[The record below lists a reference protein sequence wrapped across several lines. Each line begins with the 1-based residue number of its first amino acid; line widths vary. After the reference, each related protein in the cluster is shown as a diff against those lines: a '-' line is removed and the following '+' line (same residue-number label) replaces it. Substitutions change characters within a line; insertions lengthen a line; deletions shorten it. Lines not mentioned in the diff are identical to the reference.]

1 MDIKILTDST
11 CDLPR
16 EVMEEYD
23 ISVIPLHINLGER
36 SLLDGEEVTPQDIF
50 AHVAAGGELPS
61 TAAINLSRFQE
72 AFAGYASGHD
82 AVICI
87 TIGSGFSSCF
97 QNASAA
103 AGDFSNVYVVDSQN
117 LSAGQGIAVL
127 SAARMARQGLS
138 PEEIL
143 PRLQT
148 LISKIDTS
156 FILDRLDYMSKS
168 GRCSSVAALGANLL
182 KLKPCIELKD
192 GQMTVGKKYR
202 GAMPKVMRQYVWDR
216 LEKYEKQQETEVF
229 VTHPPANPDALLA
242 TWEALAVDGR
252 FHKIWDADAG
262 CTVACHCGPNTIG
275 IIFLPAQEE
284 NPSIYT

>member
-11 CDLPR
+11 CVLPR
-16 EVMEEYD
+16 ELMEEYD

-61 TAAINLSRFQE
+61 TAAINLSQFQE

-117 LSAGQGIAVL
+117 LSAGQGIAAL

-168 GRCSSVAALGANLL
+168 GRCFSVAALGANLL

-216 LEKYEKQQETEVF
+216 LEKYEKDRKSV
-229 VTHPPANPDALLA
+229 V
-242 TWEALAVDGR
+242 
-252 FHKIWDADAG
+252 
-262 CTVACHCGPNTIG
+262 
-275 IIFLPAQEE
+275 
-284 NPSIYT
+284 

>member
-103 AGDFSNVYVVDSQN
+103 AGDFSNVYVVD
-117 LSAGQGIAVL
+117 
-127 SAARMARQGLS
+127 R
-138 PEEIL
+138 
-143 PRLQT
+143 
-148 LISKIDTS
+148 
-156 FILDRLDYMSKS
+156 KS
-168 GRCSSVAALGANLL
+168 V
-182 KLKPCIELKD
+182 
-192 GQMTVGKKYR
+192 V
-202 GAMPKVMRQYVWDR
+202 
-216 LEKYEKQQETEVF
+216 
-229 VTHPPANPDALLA
+229 
-242 TWEALAVDGR
+242 
-252 FHKIWDADAG
+252 
-262 CTVACHCGPNTIG
+262 
-275 IIFLPAQEE
+275 
-284 NPSIYT
+284 

>member
-16 EVMEEYD
+16 ELMEEYD

-117 LSAGQGIAVL
+117 LSAGQGIAAL

-252 FHKIWDADAG
+252 FHKIWDVDAG

>member
-16 EVMEEYD
+16 ELMEEYD

-36 SLLDGEEVTPQDIF
+36 SLLDGEEVTPQNIF

-127 SAARMARQGLS
+127 SAARMARRYFTAAARRAFRRRRSCPGSRPSYPKLT
-138 PEEIL
+138 PA
-143 PRLQT
+143 
-148 LISKIDTS
+148 S
-156 FILDRLDYMSKS
+156 FWTGWI
-168 GRCSSVAALGANLL
+168 
-182 KLKPCIELKD
+182 
-192 GQMTVGKKYR
+192 T
-202 GAMPKVMRQYVWDR
+202 
-216 LEKYEKQQETEVF
+216 
-229 VTHPPANPDALLA
+229 
-242 TWEALAVDGR
+242 
-252 FHKIWDADAG
+252 
-262 CTVACHCGPNTIG
+262 
-275 IIFLPAQEE
+275 
-284 NPSIYT
+284 